1 MLTNLKCLKVE
12 QRERSN
18 VMVNKNSDQIINT
31 VNQKEFDDDDDA
43 DGDLQVIN
51 VATEEIT
58 QPLVPFYDWLEKV
71 TSKEKGK
78 SFFDWLN

>member
-1 MLTNLKCLKVE
+1 ME

-31 VNQKEFDDDDDA
+31 VNQREFDDDDDDA